1 MVEISTSILSV
12 KKGKESKT
20 FFALEAA
27 KTDYFHIDVMD
38 GKFVEKDT
46 YQTMIEYASYIRR
59 ISNAPLDV
67 HLMVQDIKQAV
78 DDFCAVQPNIITFHL
93 EACKD
98 EEEVWKTIEYIKQNN
113 CKVGISVK
121 PNTNI
126 EEVYKYLPYI
136 HMCLVMTVEPG
147 KGGQT
152 YLSEMTQK
160 VKTLKEYIDNNQIEI
175 DIEVDG
181 GINLRTAPE
190 VKQAGANILVAGTA
204 ILNAVDYKV
213 IIDELKCPIG
223 DVSI

>member
-1 MVEISTSILSV
+1 MVEVSTSILSI
-12 KKGKESKT
+12 KEGEEANA
-20 FFALEAA
+20 FLALEVA

-46 YQTMIEYASYIRR
+46 YEKMFQNASYITYR
-59 ISNAPLDV
+59 ISNLPLDV
-67 HLMVQDIKQAV
+67 HLMVEDIKGAI
-78 DDFCAVQPNIITFHL
+78 DDFLAVEPNIITFHL

-98 EEEVWKTIEYIKQNN
+98 KEEVWEMIQYIKENG

-121 PNTNI
+121 PDTKI
-126 EEVYKYLPYI
+126 EEVYEFLPYL

-152 YLSEMTQK
+152 FLTDMVHKIKKLKKQAEEQK
-160 VKTLKEYIDNNQIEI
+160 LEL

-190 VKQAGANILVAGTA
+190 VKKAGANVLVAGTA
-204 ILNAVDYKV
+204 IVLAKDFKV
-213 IIDELKCPIG
+213 IIDELKKEG
-223 DVSI
+223 